1 MDVQDMVFQKVAEQM
16 SVGKETLTR
25 ETTFSQLGADSLD
38 MVEFS
43 LDLEDTFSISIPA
56 SDIENI
62 KSLGQAIDFIEKN
75 KK

>member
-1 MDVQDMVFQKVAEQM
+1 MNVQDTVFQKVAEQM
-16 SVGKETLTR
+16 NVGKETLTR

-43 LDLEDTFSISIPA
+43 LDLEDTFSISIST

>member
-1 MDVQDMVFQKVAEQM
+1 MDVQDMVFQNVAEQM